1 MHYGGVWH
9 KNLIRKVE
17 WKKGQQLMYYTE
29 SKMKEFDIIDT
40 RKIFTTVTPRY
51 NEQPREF

>member
-9 KNLIRKVE
+9 KNLIRKGE

-40 RKIFTTVTPRY
+40 WKIFTIVI
-51 NEQPREF
+51 